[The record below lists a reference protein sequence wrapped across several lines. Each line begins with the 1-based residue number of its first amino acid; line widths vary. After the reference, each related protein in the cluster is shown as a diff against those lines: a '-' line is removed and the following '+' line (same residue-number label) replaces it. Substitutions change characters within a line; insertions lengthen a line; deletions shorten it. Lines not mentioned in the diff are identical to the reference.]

1 MEKEYGSEFFK
12 EEAEDTT
19 DFSLIKGDTM
29 QQVENL
35 EEELKEKDKSAPFLY
50 LIYNKDRQ
58 RLYLFL
64 QKGEEKM
71 QEMKQQKLAFF
82 KKEKEDSNTDFS
94 LVKGALTE
102 NINRLE
108 KIVNGDASKY
118 IQGKNLKENA

>member
-1 MEKEYGSEFFK
+1 
-12 EEAEDTT
+12 
-19 DFSLIKGDTM
+19 
-29 QQVENL
+29 
-35 EEELKEKDKSAPFLY
+35 
-50 LIYNKDRQ
+50 
-58 RLYLFL
+58 
-64 QKGEEKM
+64 M